1 MDCYKIDTKKKR
13 MVYAFN
19 KKIPFV
25 YSNKVEEWSLFFV
38 LIYFASPKKGDIIR
52 IDCRLSEISPDIPI
66 WAKEACRK
74 ARIEKIDTEP
84 K

>member
-1 MDCYKIDTKKKR
+1 M
-13 MVYAFN
+13 
-19 KKIPFV
+19 
-25 YSNKVEEWSLFFV
+25 SNLIERPIVAYTLLTIIAVLWIALFFV